1 MGRPDHPGTAAPSDG
16 GAAAGADDGLD
27 GAVGVPGGTA
37 PGPPDATPALPT
49 GRNQAQRHPHRARRV
64 TVPSSLGPLAALRAE
79 PDAAAAI
86 EGRPATAMLLPGYS
100 GSKEDF
106 APLIDAVAAGGI
118 GVLALDLPGQY
129 ESPGPSAE
137 GEYHPAQLGPVI
149 AGIVADEVGAGRRVL
164 LLGHSFGGLVA
175 RAAVLAGAPV
185 RGLTL
190 MDSGPGELP
199 MGRRRTNL
207 DVLEPV
213 LRRRGIEE
221 VVALRDAS
229 GDWSSADPHVVDL
242 LRERLR
248 RSTVSGL
255 LGMGD
260 ALRAEPDRTAELVAA
275 VRARRVP
282 CLIVCGIDDD
292 AWPVSIQRTMADRLE
307 AEFAAVPRA
316 AHAPNVENPSAL
328 LDVLVPT
335 WRTWL
340 RDDLLG

>member
-1 MGRPDHPGTAAPSDG
+1 MGRPETADSAADPGHGASG
-16 GAAAGADDGLD
+16 GAA
-27 GAVGVPGGTA
+27 V
-37 PGPPDATPALPT
+37 PPDATPVVASP
-49 GRNQAQRHPHRARRV
+49 GDHEAQRHPHAARPV
-64 TVPSSLGPLAALRAE
+64 TVTSSLGPLAGLRA
-79 PDAAAAI
+79 DADEAASV
-86 EGRPATAMLLPGYS
+86 GGPPATALLLPGYS

-106 APLIDAVAAGGI
+106 APLIDPIAAAGI

-129 ESPGPSAE
+129 ESPGPDAE
-137 GEYHPAQLGPVI
+137 GEYRPGALGPVV
-149 AGIVADEVGAGRRVL
+149 AGIVTAEAEAGRRVL

-199 MGRRRTNL
+199 MGRRRTDL

-213 LRRRGIEE
+213 LRRRGIDA
-221 VVALRDAS
+221 VIALRDAS
-229 GDWSSADPHVVDL
+229 GHWSSTHPHVVEL
-242 LRERLR
+242 LRDRLR
-248 RSTVSGL
+248 RSTVAGL

-260 ALRAEPDRTAELVAA
+260 ALRSEDDRTAELVAA

-282 CLIVCGIDDD
+282 VLVVCGTEDD
-292 AWPVSIQRTMADRLE
+292 AWPVSMQRTMADRLE

-340 RDDLLG
+340 RDDLAG

>member
-1 MGRPDHPGTAAPSDG
+1 MAWVGRPETPDTARPV
-16 GAAAGADDGLD
+16 GAAAAD
-27 GAVGVPGGTA
+27 GVA
-37 PGPPDATPALPT
+37 PDRPPDASPALPPAR
-49 GRNQAQRHPHRARRV
+49 GRAQRHPHGARTV
-64 TVPSSLGPLAALRAE
+64 TVDSSLGPLTAWRADADESAAV
-79 PDAAAAI
+79 
-86 EGRPATAMLLPGYS
+86 EGPPATAVLLPGYS

-106 APLIDAVAAGGI
+106 APLVDAIAAAGI

-129 ESPGPSAE
+129 ESPGPETEADYRP
-137 GEYHPAQLGPVI
+137 GALGPVV
-149 AGIVADEVGAGRRVL
+149 AGVVGDEAAAGRRVL

-175 RAAVLAGAPV
+175 RATVLAGAPV
-185 RGLTL
+185 HGLTL

-199 MGRRRTNL
+199 MGGRRTQL
-207 DVLEPV
+207 DVVEPV
-213 LRRRGIEE
+213 LRRRGIDA

-229 GDWSSADPHVVDL
+229 GEWSSTDPEVVAL

-248 RSTVSGL
+248 RSAVAGL

-260 ALRAEPDRTAELVAA
+260 ALRSEPDRTAELVAA

-292 AWPVSIQRTMADRLE
+292 AWPVTMQRTMADRLE
-307 AEFAAVPRA
+307 AEFASIPHA
-316 AHAPNVENPSAL
+316 AHAPNVENPVAL

-340 RDDLLG
+340 RDDMLG

>member
-1 MGRPDHPGTAAPSDG
+1 VGRPETPDTARPA
-16 GAAAGADDGLD
+16 GAAADGV
-27 GAVGVPGGTA
+27 ASPA
-37 PGPPDATPALPT
+37 PDRPPDASPALPPT
-49 GRNQAQRHPHRARRV
+49 RGRAQRHPHGAR
-64 TVPSSLGPLAALRAE
+64 TVVVDSALGPLTAWRADPDESAAV
-79 PDAAAAI
+79 
-86 EGRPATAMLLPGYS
+86 EGPPATAVLLPGYS

-106 APLIDAVAAGGI
+106 APLVDEIAAAGI

-129 ESPGPSAE
+129 ESPGPETEADYRP
-137 GEYHPAQLGPVI
+137 GALGPVV
-149 AGIVADEVGAGRRVL
+149 AGVVADEAAAGRRVL

-185 RGLTL
+185 HGLTL

-199 MGRRRTNL
+199 MGGRRTQL

-213 LRRRGIEE
+213 LRRRGVDA

-229 GDWSSADPHVVDL
+229 GEWSSTDPEVVAL

-248 RSTVSGL
+248 RSAVAGL

-260 ALRAEPDRTAELVAA
+260 ALRSEPDRTAELVAA

-282 CLIVCGIDDD
+282 CLIVCGVDDD
-292 AWPVSIQRTMADRLE
+292 AWPVSMQRTMADRLE
-307 AEFAAVPRA
+307 AEFASIPHA
-316 AHAPNVENPSAL
+316 AHAPNVENPTAL

-340 RDDLLG
+340 RDDMLG

>member
-1 MGRPDHPGTAAPSDG
+1 VRRPETAETPER
-16 GAAAGADDGLD
+16 GAEPD
-27 GAVGVPGGTA
+27 GASP
-37 PGPPDATPALPT
+37 PPDATPAAVPARR
-49 GRNQAQRHPHRARRV
+49 GEAQCHPHRARRA
-64 TVPSSLGPLAALRAE
+64 TVDSELGPLAALRAE
-79 PDAAAAI
+79 PDEDAAV
-86 EGRPATAMLLPGYS
+86 GGPPATAVLLPGYS

-106 APLIDAVAAGGI
+106 APLVDPIAAGGI
-118 GVLALDLPGQY
+118 GVLAVDLPGQY
-129 ESPGPSAE
+129 ESPGPEAE
-137 GEYHPAQLGPVI
+137 ADYRPSRLGPVL
-149 AGIVADEVGAGRRVL
+149 AGVVADEEAAGRRVL

-199 MGRRRTNL
+199 MGRRRTQL

-213 LRRRGIEE
+213 LRRRGIEAVIE
-221 VVALRDAS
+221 MRDAS
-229 GDWSSADPHVVDL
+229 GEWSSADPQVVAL

-248 RSTVSGL
+248 RSTTAGL

-282 CLIVCGIDDD
+282 CLVVCGLDDD
-292 AWPVSIQRTMADRLE
+292 AWPVSMQRTMADRLE

-316 AHAPNVENPSAL
+316 THAPNVENPVAL

-340 RDDLLG
+340 RDEVG

>member
-1 MGRPDHPGTAAPSDG
+1 MGRPDTPGTAGP
-16 GAAAGADDGLD
+16 AAVSGRGSAD
-27 GAVGVPGGTA
+27 GAGPR
-37 PGPPDATPALPT
+37 PPDATPAAVTVGPDE
-49 GRNQAQRHPHRARRV
+49 AQRHPHAARPV
-64 TVPSSLGPLAALRAE
+64 TVASSLGPLAGLRA
-79 PDAAAAI
+79 DAD
-86 EGRPATAMLLPGYS
+86 ETASVGGPPSTALLLPGYS

-106 APLIDAVAAGGI
+106 APLIDPIAAAGI
-118 GVLALDLPGQY
+118 GVLAIDLPGQY
-129 ESPGPSAE
+129 ESPGPDAE
-137 GEYHPAQLGPVI
+137 HEYRPSSLGSVI
-149 AGIVADEVGAGRRVL
+149 AGVVADEAEAGRRVL
-164 LLGHSFGGLVA
+164 LLGHSYGGLVA

-199 MGRRRTNL
+199 MGRRRSDL

-221 VVALRDAS
+221 VIALRDAS
-229 GDWSSADPHVVDL
+229 GQWSSTHPHVVDL

-248 RSTVSGL
+248 RSAIAGL

-260 ALRAEPDRTAELVAA
+260 ALRSEDDRTAELVAA

-282 CLIVCGIDDD
+282 CLVVCGIDDD
-292 AWPVSIQRTMADRLE
+292 AWPVSMQRTMADRLE
-307 AEFAAVPRA
+307 AEFAAVPHA

-340 RDDLLG
+340 RDDILG

>member
-1 MGRPDHPGTAAPSDG
+1 MGRPETPDTAERC
-16 GAAAGADDGLD
+16 ADPR
-27 GAVGVPGGTA
+27 AVPAVR
-37 PGPPDATPALPT
+37 PPDATPAT
-49 GRNQAQRHPHRARRV
+49 VTAGRGEAQCHPHGARRV
-64 TVPSSLGPLAALRAE
+64 TVGTELGPLAALRAE
-79 PDAAAAI
+79 PDEAAAVGA
-86 EGRPATAMLLPGYS
+86 PAATAVLLPGYS

-106 APLIDAVAAGGI
+106 APLVDAITAGGI

-129 ESPGPSAE
+129 ESPGPTSE
-137 GEYHPAQLGPVI
+137 LDYRPSRLGPVL
-149 AGIVADEVGAGRRVL
+149 AGVVADEEATGRRVL

-175 RAAVLAGAPV
+175 RAAVLSGAPV

-199 MGRRRTNL
+199 MGRRRTQL
-207 DVLEPV
+207 DVVEPV
-213 LRRRGIEE
+213 LRRRGVDA

-229 GDWSSADPHVVDL
+229 GEWSSTDPQVVEL

-248 RSTVSGL
+248 RSTATGL

-282 CLIVCGIDDD
+282 CLVVCGLDDD
-292 AWPVSIQRTMADRLE
+292 AWPVSMQRTMADRLE
-307 AEFAAVPRA
+307 AEFAAVPGA
-316 AHAPNVENPSAL
+316 AHAPNVENPAAL

-340 RDDLLG
+340 RDDMLG